1 MGTIP
6 HKFETVGGKRRP
18 YRRHSAEFKQSVV
31 EQSYVAGASVARLA
45 QLHQINANQIFAWR
59 KWARDQRA
67 SAQAGAEQLAVFLPI
82 TISETSGKDD
92 VSQKLSDVD
101 SVNAEPSDRIEVTVG
116 AARVAIHGS
125 PDPVTLRTVLAQL
138 LR

>member
-6 HKFETVGGKRRP
+6 HKFETAGGKRRP
-18 YRRHSAEFKQSVV
+18 YRQHSAEFKQSVV

-67 SAQAGAEQLAVFLPI
+67 SAQAGAEQATVFLPI

-92 VSQKLSDVD
+92 VSPKLSDVD
-101 SVNAEPSDRIEVTVG
+101 SANAEHSNRIEVTVG
-116 AARVAIHGS
+116 AARLAIHGS
-125 PDPVTLRTVLAQL
+125 PDPVTLRAVLTQL